1 MDFQK
6 KMKIEAELAFTEE
19 RLVQIR
25 NNLETQGY
33 SKYEYDNLKKKRQE
47 LLEMLSKV

>member
-6 KMKIEAELAFTEE
+6 KMKIEAELAYTTE

-33 SKYEYDNLKKKRQE
+33 SKYEYDNLVRKKQE
-47 LLEMLSKV
+47 LLDMLAKL